1 MKATT
6 KDTFNQDVIESKKV
20 VLLDVWAP
28 WCAPC
33 RGMEPVLGA
42 VSEEVKDWA
51 EIIKL
56 DTSVEMEQAQELGVT
71 SLPTF
76 LVYKDGQIKD
86 STIGVTSKADLID
99 MLSKAN
105 QEPSK

>member
-6 KDTFNQDVIESKKV
+6 KSTFKQDVLGSRKI

-33 RGMEPVLGA
+33 RGMEPVI
-42 VSEEVKDWA
+42 EMIDKETKDWA

-56 DTSVEMEQAQELGVT
+56 DASVEMDLVQELGVR

-76 LVYKDGQIKD
+76 LIYKNGQIIA
-86 STIGVTSKADLID
+86 SSGATSKVDLLKL
-99 MLSKAN
+99 MSQAV
-105 QEPSK
+105 